1 MRMATQD
8 QSFGNEDSDELNIH
22 LSELKLSLDVA
33 PGRRSQK
40 KKRKGA
46 QTSITALADTKD
58 GIINNIKKDLG
69 NIVWSPFTQAEHS
82 NFRVPAS
89 KSQPQLYEKLQ
100 KIRESDADC
109 TEEDVDQVTSL
120 LKSFIRQ
127 IDPDHPFVA
136 ETEESLADGTMF
148 WDRSPVGE
156 SPTLYEDEAGDGSD
170 NQPRRHRNIVFTNY
184 NENDMTNAAWNGFVH
199 ICLKFFLIVI
209 VIVVSHRFIL
219 IVGVSS
225 LIISPLPANILGCLP
240 AATFPTL
247 RT

>member
-1 MRMATQD
+1 MATQD
-8 QSFGNEDSDELNIH
+8 QSFGNEDFDKLNIH

-33 PGRRSQK
+33 PSRRSQK

-46 QTSITALADTKD
+46 QASITALADTKD
-58 GIINNIKKDLG
+58 GIINKIKEDLG
-69 NIVWSPFTQAEHS
+69 KI
-82 NFRVPAS
+82 R
-89 KSQPQLYEKLQ
+89 QLYEKLK

-127 IDPDHPFVA
+127 IDLDHPFVA
-136 ETEESLADGTMF
+136 ETEESLAEGTMLL
-148 WDRSPVGE
+148 DRSPVGK

-170 NQPRRHRNIVFTNY
+170 NQPRRHRNMVFTNY
-184 NENDMTNAAWNGFVH
+184 NENDMMDAAWNGFVH

-219 IVGVSS
+219 IVGVSG
-225 LIISPLPANILGCLP
+225 LIHL
-240 AATFPTL
+240 TFACKYI
-247 RT
+247 